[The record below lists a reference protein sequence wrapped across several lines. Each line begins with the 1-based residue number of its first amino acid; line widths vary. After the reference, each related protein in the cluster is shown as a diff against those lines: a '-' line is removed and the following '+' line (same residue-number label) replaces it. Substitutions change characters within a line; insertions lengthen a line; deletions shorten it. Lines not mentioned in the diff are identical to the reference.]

1 MAATVDNQRKL
12 LIAAGIVIALLMG
25 TISMLIFNKM
35 GDGKVIEGQ
44 KKELSEA
51 DRLQKELTEEYDNAI
66 AELDEALSENEDLR
80 SIIETQKEEL
90 SERKS
95 KISRMISSGN
105 VSQKDLNKAQAEIS
119 QLKSQQQAFL
129 TKIDELEE
137 TNKILSGEIVQ
148 VKEEKKMVEEE
159 VEKVRDEKEKVTASK
174 DSMINVVEGEKA
186 DLEKE
191 KTFLANKVD
200 IASII
205 KVNEMEA
212 VGYKLKSGGK
222 MVKKRYAKNVDVIK
236 ICYNATENKV
246 TDPGTEQFLIR
257 VMTPLGSTMYVE
269 SLGSGDF
276 INKDS
281 NEEMRYTKAQD
292 VPYDNAATTQ
302 CLNWKPD
309 TPFAKGTYLIE
320 VYNKGYLAGKSELF
334 LK

>member
-1 MAATVDNQRKL
+1 MAAIVDNQRKL

-25 TISMLIFNKM
+25 TIAMLIFNKM
-35 GDGKVIEGQ
+35 GDGKVIETQ

-90 SERKS
+90 SERKG
-95 KISRMISSGN
+95 KISRMINSGN
-105 VSQKDLNKAQAEIS
+105 VSKKELNAAQAEIS

-129 TKIDELEE
+129 TKMDELEK
-137 TNKILSGEIVQ
+137 TNSILSGEIVQ

-159 VEKVRDEKEKVTASK
+159 VAKVREEKDQVTAAK
-174 DSMINVVEGEKA
+174 DSVINLVEGEKA

-191 KTFLANKVD
+191 KTFLASKVD
-200 IASII
+200 LASII
-205 KVNEMEA
+205 KVNEMEV

-222 MVKKRYAKNVDVIK
+222 MVKKRYAKNVDVVK
-236 ICYNATENKV
+236 ICYNATENRV
-246 TDPGTEQFLIR
+246 TDPGTEQFLVR

-269 SLGSGDF
+269 SLGSSDF
-276 INKDS
+276 INKDT

-292 VPYDNAATTQ
+292 VPYDNKSTTQ

-309 TPFAKGTYLIE
+309 TPFAKGTYQIE
-320 VYNKGYLAGKSELF
+320 VYNKGYLAGKSELY